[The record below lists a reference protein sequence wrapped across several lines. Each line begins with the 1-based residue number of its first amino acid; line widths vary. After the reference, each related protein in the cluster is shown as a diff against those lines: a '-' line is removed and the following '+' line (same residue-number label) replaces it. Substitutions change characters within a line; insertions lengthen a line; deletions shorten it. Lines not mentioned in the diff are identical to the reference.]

1 MIIPFGVGPAVVAG
15 GWAGII
21 LRMRDHPPWL
31 LLGIG
36 SALIGLALV
45 AASLLCLVVFGPQGR
60 DAGARVRSRA
70 STPSRPGI
78 RSCDGI
84 TSSATMRMTNGTVS
98 TTSSCHRKTASC
110 IRDPGLWVGAQPTM
124 P

>member
-60 DAGARVRSRA
+60 DAGATGSGPELPRRVDRGSA
-70 STPSRPGI
+70 AAMGLLRPPLCG
-78 RSCDGI
+78 
-84 TSSATMRMTNGTVS
+84 
-98 TTSSCHRKTASC
+98 
-110 IRDPGLWVGAQPTM
+110 
-124 P
+124 